1 MATAKKK
8 QRKKTT
14 KSTRSKKTTVQR
26 RRNHSAKQ
34 NNYRLNIT
42 GLIFALIAILAIFRW
57 GFLGNLFANC
67 FRLFVGDTYIVA
79 ATIFGM
85 LGLYLLTIGHWPH
98 DLPFKRL
105 AGMFLV
111 YLSTLLLNTEIFFAH
126 LDVHRQFTQILWAS
140 LKADFRRGKVTETVA
155 GGMIG
160 GYLYRATYFLL
171 SNWGTILI
179 AILSLIIGILMF
191 TMIPFHDITQ
201 AIQTLFKKTSGLLHS
216 LGHKAKTF
224 QASFFEDQEDQED
237 QDDVADN
244 DTPSTASTDDD
255 VFSVSGA
262 QSNHKSQSSIDNVMR
277 DQKLAATAQPVSAA
291 TKSNATTH
299 EPKETAEGLPKPH
312 DGFDVHFSP
321 TGAAV
326 TEATT
331 GNQQS
336 VTTKNTTKAPVVKKI
351 DPQTG
356 EILAADP
363 QLIPEHDD
371 YSNYQ
376 LPTSDLLS
384 MIPPTDQSSEVAL
397 IQKNRATLEQTFKSF
412 GVDVKV
418 IHADLGPTVTKYEVK
433 PGLGVKVNKIVNL
446 ADDLA
451 LALAAKDIRI
461 EAPIPGKPYVGIE
474 VPNRTIA
481 TVSFREVIEKQPM
494 HPGKILEVP
503 LGKSVTGEVIT
514 ANLTKM
520 PHLLIAGS
528 TGSGKSVMIN
538 VIITSILMRA
548 RPDEVK
554 LMLIDPKM
562 VELSVYNDIPHLL
575 LPVVTNPKK
584 AANALNKAV
593 SEMEDRYQRFEAAGV
608 RDIDEYNNLVR
619 ENNADKTKPVMEE
632 MPFMV
637 IVIDELADLMMA
649 AGNEVETAIVR
660 LAQKARAAGVHLII
674 ATQRPSVDVITGLI
688 KANIPSRIAFAVSSG
703 IDSRTILDA
712 NGAEKLLGR
721 GDMMFSPVGLS
732 KPIRIQGAYISG
744 RDVQKIIDFVKDQQ
758 TANYDQDLIAHVNDV
773 TEDDHQQEHDEHFQE
788 AVEYVIQ
795 EKKASTSMIQRRFR
809 IGYNRAALIIDD
821 MEQVGVV
828 GASEGSKG
836 RKVLWGTANYQQYFG
851 LSNPETPSSNEYL
864 S

>member
-1 MATAKKK
+1 MLF
-8 QRKKTT
+8 
-14 KSTRSKKTTVQR
+14 RS
-26 RRNHSAKQ
+26 
-34 NNYRLNIT
+34 
-42 GLIFALIAILAIFRW
+42 
-57 GFLGNLFANC
+57 
-67 FRLFVGDTYIVA
+67 
-79 ATIFGM
+79 
-85 LGLYLLTIGHWPH
+85 
-98 DLPFKRL
+98 
-105 AGMFLV
+105 
-111 YLSTLLLNTEIFFAH
+111 
-126 LDVHRQFTQILWAS
+126 
-140 LKADFRRGKVTETVA
+140 
-155 GGMIG
+155 
-160 GYLYRATYFLL
+160 
-171 SNWGTILI
+171 
-179 AILSLIIGILMF
+179 
-191 TMIPFHDITQ
+191 
-201 AIQTLFKKTSGLLHS
+201 
-216 LGHKAKTF
+216 
-224 QASFFEDQEDQED
+224 
-237 QDDVADN
+237 
-244 DTPSTASTDDD
+244 
-255 VFSVSGA
+255 
-262 QSNHKSQSSIDNVMR
+262 
-277 DQKLAATAQPVSAA
+277 
-291 TKSNATTH
+291 
-299 EPKETAEGLPKPH
+299 
-312 DGFDVHFSP
+312 
-321 TGAAV
+321 
-326 TEATT
+326 
-331 GNQQS
+331 
-336 VTTKNTTKAPVVKKI
+336 
-351 DPQTG
+351 
-356 EILAADP
+356 
-363 QLIPEHDD
+363 
-371 YSNYQ
+371 
-376 LPTSDLLS
+376 
-384 MIPPTDQSSEVAL
+384 
-397 IQKNRATLEQTFKSF
+397 
-412 GVDVKV
+412 
-418 IHADLGPTVTKYEVK
+418 
-433 PGLGVKVNKIVNL
+433 
-446 ADDLA
+446 
-451 LALAAKDIRI
+451 
-461 EAPIPGKPYVGIE
+461 E
-474 VPNRTIA
+474 VPNRTVA

-608 RDIDEYNNLVR
+608 RDIDEYNELVR
-619 ENNADKTKPVMEE
+619 ENNADKNKPMMDE

-744 RDVQKIIDFVKDQQ
+744 RDVQKIIDFVKEQQ
-758 TANYDQDLIAHVNDV
+758 TADYDQDLIAHVNDV

-809 IGYNRAALIIDD
+809 IGYNRAALIIED

-828 GASEGSKG
+828 GPSEGSKG
-836 RKVLWGTANYQQYFG
+836 RKVLWGLANYQQYFG
-851 LSNPETPSSNEYL
+851 LNNPEAPNSDEYL

>member
-1 MATAKKK
+1 MAKAKKK
-8 QRKKTT
+8 RRKTT
-14 KSTRSKKTTVQR
+14 NSKR
-26 RRNHSAKQ
+26 RRQKNKNTYQ
-34 NNYRLNIT
+34 LNIV
-42 GLIFALIAILAIFRW
+42 GLVFALIAILAIFRW
-57 GFLGNLFANC
+57 GYLGNLFANL
-67 FRLFVGDTYIVA
+67 FRVFVGDTDLIA

-85 LGLYLLTIGHWPH
+85 VGLYLLVLGHWPN
-98 DLPFKRL
+98 DLPFRRL
-105 AGMFLV
+105 AGMIVV
-111 YLSTLLLNTEIFFAH
+111 YLSTLLLNTEIFFNH
-126 LDVHRQFTQILWAS
+126 LNIHSQFAQILWTL
-140 LKADFRRGKVTETVA
+140 LKADFKRGRVTESVA
-155 GGMIG
+155 GGMTG
-160 GYLYRATYFLL
+160 GYLYSATYFLL

-179 AILSLIIGILMF
+179 SVLGIIIGLLMF
-191 TMIPFHDITQ
+191 TMLPLRDILAFLQRGIAKIKTGVISLAQ
-201 AIQTLFKKTSGLLHS
+201 KTKTLRPRFFDEPDAESEMKDQPAMP
-216 LGHKAKTF
+216 AK
-224 QASFFEDQEDQED
+224 
-237 QDDVADN
+237 DD
-244 DTPSTASTDDD
+244 S
-255 VFSVSGA
+255 FSVSGVD
-262 QSNHKSQSSIDNVMR
+262 QGNKSQNSVDTVMH
-277 DQKLAATAQPVSAA
+277 DANLAATAKGAAPVTTTSAKPTPTQA
-291 TKSNATTH
+291 KSIDFGS
-299 EPKETAEGLPKPH
+299 ETDEGLPQPH

-321 TGAAV
+321 TGAAITDQANPTKKV
-326 TEATT
+326 ADVPATT
-331 GNQQS
+331 STSSPAQQPNVDKPDADEKPNQP
-336 VTTKNTTKAPVVKKI
+336 AEPAH
-351 DPQTG
+351 
-356 EILAADP
+356 E
-363 QLIPEHDD
+363 D
-371 YSNYQ
+371 YANYQ

-384 MIPPTDQSSEVAL
+384 VIPPTDQSGEVSL

-474 VPNRTIA
+474 VPNRTVA

-503 LGKSVTGEVIT
+503 LGKSVTGEVVT
-514 ANLTKM
+514 ADLAKM

-538 VIITSILMRA
+538 VIITSILMHA
-548 RPDEVK
+548 RPNEVK

-593 SEMEDRYQRFEAAGV
+593 SEMEDRYQRFEAASV
-608 RDIDEYNNLVR
+608 RDIGEYNAKVR
-619 ENNADKTKPVMEE
+619 ENNSDKNNAMMAE
-632 MPFMV
+632 MPYMIV
-637 IVIDELADLMMA
+637 VIDELADLMMA
-649 AGNEVETAIVR
+649 AGNEVETSIVR

-703 IDSRTILDA
+703 IDSRTILDM

-732 KPIRIQGAYISG
+732 KPVRIQGAYISG
-744 RDVQKIIDFVKDQQ
+744 TDVEKIIDFVKDQQ
-758 TANYDQDLIAHVNDV
+758 TADYDEDLIAHVNDV
-773 TEDDHQQEHDEHFQE
+773 SQDDQQQEHDEHFQE
-788 AVEYVIQ
+788 AVECVIQ

-809 IGYNRAALIIDD
+809 IGYNRAALIVED
-821 MEQVGVV
+821 MEKVGVV
-828 GASEGSKG
+828 GPPEGSKG
-836 RKVLWGTANYQQYFG
+836 RQVLWGTENYQQYF
-851 LSNPETPSSNEYL
+851 NPSASAPDQGQDYL

>member
-1 MATAKKK
+1 MAKAKKK
-8 QRKKTT
+8 RRKST
-14 KSTRSKKTTVQR
+14 TRSKTKR
-26 RRNHSAKQ
+26 RGRKNRIDYQ
-34 NNYRLNIT
+34 LNIV
-42 GLIFALIAILAIFRW
+42 GLIFALLAVLAIFRW
-57 GFLGNLFANC
+57 GYLGNLIANV
-67 FRLFVGDTYIVA
+67 FRVFVGDTDLIAETV
-79 ATIFGM
+79 FGM
-85 LGLYLLTIGHWPH
+85 VGLYLLVLGHWPN
-98 DLPFKRL
+98 DLPLHRL
-105 AGMFLV
+105 FGMIVV

-126 LDVHRQFTQILWAS
+126 LNIHSQFTHVLWS
-140 LKADFRRGKVTETVA
+140 LLRADFRRGRVTESVA
-155 GGMIG
+155 GGMTG
-160 GYLYRATYFLL
+160 GYLYSVTFFLL
-171 SNWGTILI
+171 SNWGTVLI
-179 AILSLIIGILMF
+179 AILGVIIGILMF
-191 TMIPFHDITQ
+191 TMIPFHDIIQYLQRVTFACRSFILAAGQQLHGLRGRFFDEPDEDESDPNLSSDEPDLAETTQ
-201 AIQTLFKKTSGLLHS
+201 DA
-216 LGHKAKTF
+216 
-224 QASFFEDQEDQED
+224 
-237 QDDVADN
+237 
-244 DTPSTASTDDD
+244 
-255 VFSVSGA
+255 FSVSGGPVD
-262 QSNHKSQSSIDNVMR
+262 KSQRSVDVVIHDAGLV
-277 DQKLAATAQPVSAA
+277 
-291 TKSNATTH
+291 ATTKKALTTSTATLATPAAAQ
-299 EPKETAEGLPKPH
+299 ESKETEDGLPRPH

-321 TGAAV
+321 TGAAITDQKV
-326 TEATT
+326 TPT
-331 GNQQS
+331 GNDLVDEPS
-336 VTTKNTTKAPVVKKI
+336 SKTVSAPFLSPTDPVEMTTR
-351 DPQTG
+351 
-356 EILAADP
+356 ADQGTSTVP
-363 QLIPEHDD
+363 HED

-376 LPTSDLLS
+376 LPTSELLS
-384 MIPPTDQSSEVAL
+384 VIPPTDQSSEVSL

-474 VPNRTIA
+474 VPNRTVA

-503 LGKSVTGEVIT
+503 LGKSVTGDIVT
-514 ANLTKM
+514 ADLTKM

-538 VIITSILMRA
+538 VIITSILMHA
-548 RPDEVK
+548 RPNEVK

-608 RDIDEYNNLVR
+608 RDIGEYNARVR
-619 ENNADKTKPVMEE
+619 ENNSDKNNAMMDE
-632 MPFMV
+632 MPFMIV
-637 IVIDELADLMMA
+637 VIDELADLMMA
-649 AGNEVETAIVR
+649 AGNEVETSIVR

-703 IDSRTILDA
+703 IDSRTILDM

-732 KPIRIQGAYISG
+732 KPVRIQGAYISG
-744 RDVQKIIDFVKDQQ
+744 RDVEKIIDFVKGQQ
-758 TANYDQDLIAHVNDV
+758 TAEYDEDLIAHVNDV
-773 TEDDHQQEHDEHFQE
+773 SQDNDQQEHDEHFQE
-788 AVEYVIQ
+788 AVSYVVQ

-809 IGYNRAALIIDD
+809 IGYNRAALIIED
-821 MEQVGVV
+821 MEEVGVV
-828 GASEGSKG
+828 GPSEGSKG
-836 RKVLWGTANYQQYFG
+836 RQVLWGTENYQQYFD
-851 LSNPETPSSNEYL
+851 PSQPTSDQDGNYL

>member
-1 MATAKKK
+1 M
-8 QRKKTT
+8 
-14 KSTRSKKTTVQR
+14 
-26 RRNHSAKQ
+26 
-34 NNYRLNIT
+34 
-42 GLIFALIAILAIFRW
+42 
-57 GFLGNLFANC
+57 
-67 FRLFVGDTYIVA
+67 
-79 ATIFGM
+79 
-85 LGLYLLTIGHWPH
+85 
-98 DLPFKRL
+98 
-105 AGMFLV
+105 
-111 YLSTLLLNTEIFFAH
+111 
-126 LDVHRQFTQILWAS
+126 
-140 LKADFRRGKVTETVA
+140 
-155 GGMIG
+155 
-160 GYLYRATYFLL
+160 
-171 SNWGTILI
+171 
-179 AILSLIIGILMF
+179 
-191 TMIPFHDITQ
+191 
-201 AIQTLFKKTSGLLHS
+201 
-216 LGHKAKTF
+216 
-224 QASFFEDQEDQED
+224 
-237 QDDVADN
+237 
-244 DTPSTASTDDD
+244 
-255 VFSVSGA
+255 
-262 QSNHKSQSSIDNVMR
+262 
-277 DQKLAATAQPVSAA
+277 
-291 TKSNATTH
+291 
-299 EPKETAEGLPKPH
+299 
-312 DGFDVHFSP
+312 
-321 TGAAV
+321 
-326 TEATT
+326 
-331 GNQQS
+331 
-336 VTTKNTTKAPVVKKI
+336 
-351 DPQTG
+351 
-356 EILAADP
+356 
-363 QLIPEHDD
+363 
-371 YSNYQ
+371 
-376 LPTSDLLS
+376 
-384 MIPPTDQSSEVAL
+384 
-397 IQKNRATLEQTFKSF
+397 
-412 GVDVKV
+412 
-418 IHADLGPTVTKYEVK
+418 
-433 PGLGVKVNKIVNL
+433 
-446 ADDLA
+446 
-451 LALAAKDIRI
+451 
-461 EAPIPGKPYVGIE
+461 
-474 VPNRTIA
+474 
-481 TVSFREVIEKQPM
+481 
-494 HPGKILEVP
+494 P

-608 RDIDEYNNLVR
+608 RDIDEYNELVR
-619 ENNADKTKPVMEE
+619 ENNADKNKPMMDE

-744 RDVQKIIDFVKDQQ
+744 RDVQKIIDFVKEQQ
-758 TANYDQDLIAHVNDV
+758 TADYDQDLIAHVNDV

-809 IGYNRAALIIDD
+809 IGYNRAALIIED

-828 GASEGSKG
+828 GPSEGSKG
-836 RKVLWGTANYQQYFG
+836 RKVLWGLANYQQYFG
-851 LSNPETPSSNEYL
+851 LNNPEAPNSDEYL

>member
-1 MATAKKK
+1 MTAAKKK

-14 KSTRSKKTTVQR
+14 KTTKKTQTTKKRRSSRSK
-26 RRNHSAKQ
+26 KQ
-34 NNYRLNIT
+34 NNYQLKIT
-42 GLIFALIAILAIFRW
+42 GLIFALIAVLAIFRW

-67 FRLFVGDTYIVA
+67 FRVFVGDTYVIA

-98 DLPFKRL
+98 DLPFRRL
-105 AGMFLV
+105 AGMIVV
-111 YLSTLLLNTEIFFAH
+111 YLSALLLNTEIFFAQ
-126 LDVHRQFTQILWAS
+126 LDIHGQFTQILWTS
-140 LKADFRRGKVTETVA
+140 LQADFRRGKVTETVA
-155 GGMIG
+155 GGMVG

-179 AILSLIIGILMF
+179 AVLGLIIGILMF
-191 TMIPFHDITQ
+191 TMIPFHDILQ
-201 AIQTLFKKTSGLLHS
+201 AVQTFLGKTKTALQTFG
-216 LGHKAKTF
+216 GKAKNF
-224 QASFFEDQEDQED
+224 QAGFFDDEASQPEDNASVATK
-237 QDDVADN
+237 DDEA
-244 DTPSTASTDDD
+244 
-255 VFSVSGA
+255 FSVSGA
-262 QSNHKSQSSIDNVMR
+262 EPSRSRQSSVDQVMQ
-277 DQKLAATAQPVSAA
+277 DQQLAATTSSTNHHTPTEEPVE
-291 TKSNATTH
+291 TTD
-299 EPKETAEGLPKPH
+299 GLPRPH

-321 TGAAV
+321 TGAAITQAAKNDQPASINKPV
-326 TEATT
+326 TAVT
-331 GNQQS
+331 
-336 VTTKNTTKAPVVKKI
+336 TTKNI

-356 EILAADP
+356 EILPASTQATH
-363 QLIPEHDD
+363 HDD

-384 MIPPTDQSSEVAL
+384 VIKTTDQSGEVAL

-418 IHADLGPTVTKYEVK
+418 IHADLGPTITKYEVK
-433 PGLGVKVNKIVNL
+433 PGMGVKVNKIVNL
-446 ADDLA
+446 SDDLA

-474 VPNRTIA
+474 VPNQTVA
-481 TVSFREVIEKQPM
+481 TVSFREVIEKQPV

-503 LGKSVTGEVIT
+503 LGKSVTGDVIT
-514 ANLTKM
+514 ADLTKM

-575 LPVVTNPKK
+575 LPVVTDPKK

-593 SEMEDRYQRFEAAGV
+593 DQMEDRYQRFEAAGV
-608 RDIDEYNNLVR
+608 RDIDEYNELVR
-619 ENNADKTKPVMEE
+619 ENNSDKDKPMMDE

-721 GDMMFSPVGLS
+721 GDMLFSPVGLS
-732 KPIRIQGAYISG
+732 KPIRIQGAYVSG
-744 RDVQKIIDFVKDQQ
+744 HDVQRIIDFVKNQQ
-758 TANYDQDLIAHVNDV
+758 TANYDEELIAHINDV

-828 GASEGSKG
+828 GPSEGSKG

-851 LSNPETPSSNEYL
+851 LADQNTPDTNDYL

>member
-1 MATAKKK
+1 MAAAKKK
-8 QRKKTT
+8 QRKTTTKTT
-14 KSTRSKKTTVQR
+14 KRTPTTKKKRASRSK
-26 RRNHSAKQ
+26 KQ
-34 NNYRLNIT
+34 NNYQLNIT
-42 GLIFALIAILAIFRW
+42 GFFFALIAILAIFRW

-67 FRLFVGDTYIVA
+67 FRVFVGDTYIVA

-98 DLPFKRL
+98 DLPLKRL
-105 AGMFLV
+105 LGMFLV
-111 YLSTLLLNTEIFFAH
+111 YLSTLLLNTEIFFTH
-126 LDVHRQFTQILWAS
+126 LNVHSQFTQSIWAS
-140 LKADFRRGKVTETVA
+140 LKADFQRGQVTEAVA

-179 AILSLIIGILMF
+179 AIIGIITGVLLF
-191 TMIPFHDITQ
+191 TMIPFRDVTQ
-201 AIQTLFKKTSGLLHS
+201 AVLTVVKGLGNFTRS
-216 LGHKAKTF
+216 LGGRLKNFSAN
-224 QASFFEDQEDQED
+224 FFEESDQPIDNHQSMPSEDEE
-237 QDDVADN
+237 
-244 DTPSTASTDDD
+244 
-255 VFSVSGA
+255 FSVSGA
-262 QSNHKSQSSIDNVMR
+262 NNSNSQRQSSV
-277 DQKLAATAQPVSAA
+277 DQIIQDQQLAAVP
-291 TKSNATTH
+291 TKHQNSQ
-299 EPKETAEGLPKPH
+299 EPEETAEGLPRPH

-326 TEATT
+326 TTAQT
-331 GNQQS
+331 NPSQDK
-336 VTTKNTTKAPVVKKI
+336 VTPTSAQPTPTKTI

-356 EILAADP
+356 EILPAKAE
-363 QLIPEHDD
+363 QTVTHTD

-384 MIPPTDQSSEVAL
+384 VIPPTDQSGEVAL

-433 PGLGVKVNKIVNL
+433 PGMGVKVNKIVNL

-474 VPNRTIA
+474 VPNRTVA

-562 VELSVYNDIPHLL
+562 VELSVYNDTPHLL

-608 RDIDEYNNLVR
+608 RDIDEYNELVR
-619 ENNADKTKPVMEE
+619 ENNADKNKPMMDE

-744 RDVQKIIDFVKDQQ
+744 RDVQKIIDFVKEQQ
-758 TANYDQDLIAHVNDV
+758 TADYDQDLIAHVNDV

-809 IGYNRAALIIDD
+809 IGYNRAALIIED

-828 GASEGSKG
+828 GPSEGSKG
-836 RKVLWGTANYQQYFG
+836 RKVLWGLANYQQYFG
-851 LSNPETPSSNEYL
+851 LNNPEAPNSDEYL